1 MVKFIKGGKRARH
14 EDRAMKITGDFGKL
28 KIDVKELFKHYTGTR
43 GVGYKINTALNK
55 IAKEEAKDMKSRL
68 SNSTGVARKV
78 GRDGKFSVQ
87 IEKSHPAQ
95 SKGKMKFKELS
106 VGTERVMGEK
116 GTRAENVDL
125 TDILKEGHG
134 TPAAVGRGTQKKY
147 RWEGRGISQK
157 IKDRKFAYGGN
168 WGKTGPGTKGAKIK
182 LGSRGKAVKP
192 NPLFIEQGVKNVTT
206 KINNRI
212 PKVLAKALIKAGVDT
227 QRSKK

>member
-43 GVGYKINTALNK
+43 GVGYKINTELGN
-55 IAKEEAKDMKSRL
+55 IAKEEAKDMKSK
-68 SNSTGVARKV
+68 N
-78 GRDGKFSVQ
+78 
-87 IEKSHPAQ
+87 HPAQ

-134 TPAAVGRGTQKKY
+134 TPAAVGQGTQSKY

-192 NPLFIEQGVKNVTT
+192 NPLFIEKGVENVTN

>member
-14 EDRAMKITGDFGKL
+14 EDKAMQITGDFDKL
-28 KIDVKELFKHYTGTR
+28 KIDMRELFKHYTGTR
-43 GVGYKINTALNK
+43 GVGYNINTELGK

-78 GRDGKFSVQ
+78 GRDGNFSVQ
-87 IEKSHPAQ
+87 IEKNHPAQ

-106 VGTERVMGEK
+106 VGTDRVMGEK

-134 TPAAVGRGTQKKY
+134 TPAAVGQGKQSKY
-147 RWEGRGISQK
+147 RFEGKGISKK
-157 IKDRKFAYGGN
+157 IRDRKFAYGGN
-168 WGKTGPGTKGAKIK
+168 WGSQGPRSRGAKIK
-182 LGSRGKAVKP
+182 IGYRGKAVKP
-192 NPLFIEQGVKNVTT
+192 NPLFIEKGVENVTN

-212 PKVLAKALIKAGVDT
+212 PKVLKDSLLKASLKT
-227 QRSKK
+227 RSKK